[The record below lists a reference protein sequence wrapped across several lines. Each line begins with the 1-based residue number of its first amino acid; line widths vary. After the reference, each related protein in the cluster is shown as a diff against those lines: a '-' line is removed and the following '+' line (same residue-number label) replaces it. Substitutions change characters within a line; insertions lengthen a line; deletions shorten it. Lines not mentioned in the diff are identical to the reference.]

1 MLQKTIKHCHML
13 QLIYGSS
20 VKVRLIYAVHCYLSI
35 MQYSLPKEDLH
46 IGEISSTTKAN
57 IVLSKVIL
65 FISCRKKKRPQKEDI
80 SVQYVKASMD
90 AYTFVATVFL
100 FYFLL
105 LNFVII
111 FRDVLRT
118 LSNI

>member
-13 QLIYGSS
+13 QLIYVSS
-20 VKVRLIYAVHCYLSI
+20 VKVQLIYAVHCYLSI

-65 FISCRKKKRPQKEDI
+65 FISCRKKKRPQKVDI
-80 SVQYVKASMD
+80 SVPYVKASMD
-90 AYTFVATVFL
+90 AYTLLQDLCCNCVFILFFATEFC
-100 FYFLL
+100 YY
-105 LNFVII
+105 IQG
-111 FRDVLRT
+111 RT
-118 LSNI
+118 